1 MVFKLLDPFLIL
13 KKIKIKTN
21 TWFLCKNTSAILI
34 KKIKIKTNTWFL
46 CKNTSAILIKTHT
59 HTHTHTSAV
68 IQKHKKSYHKNL
80 HFNFPLNRKKLTT
93 PVSNNQKKKKNFP
106 PHFQKQNFR
115 FSFIIKKIKKNKNH
129 PFSSL
134 LSHKSTFI

>member
-59 HTHTHTSAV
+59 HTSAV

-93 PVSNNQKKKKNFP
+93 PVSNNQKKK
-106 PHFQKQNFR
+106 
-115 FSFIIKKIKKNKNH
+115 
-129 PFSSL
+129 
-134 LSHKSTFI
+134 